1 MKSMAQF
8 RFETLEIWKMAINL
22 GDELFDV
29 ADNLEDK
36 KQYRF
41 SEQLRAAGMS
51 MSNNI
56 AEGSGS
62 YSDKDF
68 ANFLKFSRRSVYE
81 CANIMVL
88 LEKRKY
94 ISKEYKEEMFERLA
108 HLSKKITN
116 FRKTL
121 IKV

>member
-1 MKSMAQF
+1 MAQF
-8 RFETLEIWKMAINL
+8 RFETLEIWGMAIEL
-22 GDELFDV
+22 GEELFDR
-29 ADNLEDK
+29 ADELEEK
-36 KQYRF
+36 KKYRF
-41 SEQLRAAGMS
+41 AEQLRGAGMS

-81 CANIMVL
+81 CANIMVI
-88 LEKRKY
+88 LERRDY
-94 ISKEYKEEMFERLA
+94 ISKEYKEEMFEKLV

-116 FRKTL
+116 FRKS
-121 IKV
+121 IM

>member
-1 MKSMAQF
+1 MAQF
-8 RFETLEIWKMAINL
+8 RFEKLEIWNMAIDL
-22 GDELFDV
+22 GNELFDI
-29 ADNLEDK
+29 ADDLEK
-36 KQYRF
+36 RKLFKF

-56 AEGSGS
+56 SEGSGS

-68 ANFLKFSRRSVYE
+68 VNFLKFSRRSVYE

-94 ISKEYKEEMFERLA
+94 ISKGYKEDMFEKLA

-121 IKV
+121 IKD